1 MDWGCLPFC
10 IVFSISTSAGS
21 AACLQ
26 RVPVLK
32 QCSEMSLLLPP
43 FVLPGKKKK
52 KKSGP
57 RRQSSSAPAL
67 RKYAICQ
74 RETTPSINAA
84 AVIYN

>member
-1 MDWGCLPFC
+1 MDWGCLLFC

-21 AACLQ
+21 APCLQ

-52 KKSGP
+52 IWATQAEPLCSG
-57 RRQSSSAPAL
+57 APEL
-67 RKYAICQ
+67 
-74 RETTPSINAA
+74 
-84 AVIYN
+84 

>member
-1 MDWGCLPFC
+1 MDWGCLLFC

-57 RRQSSSAPAL
+57 RRQSRSAPAL
-67 RKYAICQ
+67 RSCENMQYASAKQ
-74 RETTPSINAA
+74 HPPLTQPL
-84 AVIYN
+84 

>member
-52 KKSGP
+52 NLGHAGRAALLRRSG
-57 RRQSSSAPAL
+57 AAKICNMPARNNTL
-67 RKYAICQ
+67 H
-74 RETTPSINAA
+74 
-84 AVIYN
+84 